1 MRVNQLDALVLD
13 NEVAML
19 LLQQFKRIFIN
30 SHFCT
35 RETYDAF
42 EPEAELFVWLIVYSG
57 SILINRPTPG
67 NIFMSLKYRNN
78 AMFRSRRSRGA
89 MTLFGDQPTLRQRL
103 LWITLTAIVPYL
115 WTRVKRIMQQLGW
128 SQQKYEEDFPDEEIE
143 AYKSHV
149 WKNRFYNMCKV
160 LESIYQIARFVNFI
174 FFLRVG
180 EFRSLV
186 DRVLQMRL
194 VYSRDASSRALS
206 FEYLN
211 RDLLLNSVQDFA
223 LFLMPIINFGP
234 ALRSVSRGARQFL
247 ASVGHVTGVRKRK
260 KRRGHVRG
268 KKKILS
274 ARKRV
279 HFAKNL
285 KSDMDDSISVESA
298 ADTDLTCRRCNAN
311 PACMPYAM
319 PCGCVFCYFCLRTG
333 LHERKGFDG
342 QEMLY
347 CLNCDAKVALLPQED
362 IDSTDDL
369 LLRSIGAERYGKG
382 DVGSI
387 AKRI

>member
-1 MRVNQLDALVLD
+1 
-13 NEVAML
+13 
-19 LLQQFKRIFIN
+19 
-30 SHFCT
+30 
-35 RETYDAF
+35 
-42 EPEAELFVWLIVYSG
+42 
-57 SILINRPTPG
+57 
-67 NIFMSLKYRNN
+67 
-78 AMFRSRRSRGA
+78 
-89 MTLFGDQPTLRQRL
+89 
-103 LWITLTAIVPYL
+103 
-115 WTRVKRIMQQLGW
+115 
-128 SQQKYEEDFPDEEIE
+128 
-143 AYKSHV
+143 
-149 WKNRFYNMCKV
+149 MCKV

-268 KKKILS
+268 KNTFSWK
-274 ARKRV
+274 ARA
-279 HFAKNL
+279 FCQ
-285 KSDMDDSISVESA
+285 KSKEIWMTQYPLSA

-319 PCGCVFCYFCLRTG
+319 PCGCVFCYFALG
-333 LHERKGFDG
+333 LDYTNEG
-342 QEMLY
+342 
-347 CLNCDAKVALLPQED
+347 V
-362 IDSTDDL
+362 
-369 LLRSIGAERYGKG
+369 
-382 DVGSI
+382 
-387 AKRI
+387 